1 MISLQCNQKK
11 QIIMNTLMLLKH
23 IELRIVAAMYFKG
36 EEEAI
41 WTWDKMVLRKNWEV
55 VYLKERKP
63 CGHRYQL
70 TCTKRSEQGKLYSRD
85 IICFSKKEA
94 VYLKNKI
101 ERINQTYIFNIK
113 KLY

>member
-1 MISLQCNQKK
+1 
-11 QIIMNTLMLLKH
+11 MNTLMLLKH

-41 WTWDKMVLRKNWEV
+41 WTWDKMVLRRNWEV

-63 CGHRYQL
+63 SGHRYQL
-70 TCTKRSEQGKLYSRD
+70 TYTKPNILGSIDSTD
-85 IICFSKKEA
+85 IMCFSKKEA
-94 VYLKNKI
+94 LYLKNKI
-101 ERINQTYIFNIK
+101 KKENQRYTVYIE